1 MDLPGGWASGI
12 WSALGDV
19 RLAPLALGLAVH
31 AGADAVRNGAWMAIL
46 RHAHRGRHRLRVRDV
61 QAAAFAGG
69 AVNAVV
75 PARGGDLV
83 KLALVR
89 GRLDSPHPATLAGTL
104 VADGLCEAL
113 AGAALLAWAVGSGC
127 VPLGP
132 LGGLHTVAI
141 VAAVAAVAVPVG
153 RRLVPWRAQ
162 LAAGM
167 SALACPRLLLGHVLA
182 WQLASRAIRVGAVA
196 LCLAACGMPATAA
209 CALLAMALEGA
220 TRVRLAPATGALRA
234 AALAAAFAAAGSPVA
249 PATVFGY
256 VIAVQAGRTVSAL
269 AIGLAAA
276 AATLRVRDPRRAVAA
291 LSRMAR
297 RRGAA
302 VARPALEHPR

>member
-1 MDLPGGWASGI
+1 MDIPGEWADGI

-19 RLAPLALGLAVH
+19 RLAPFALGLAVH
-31 AGADAVRNGAWMAIL
+31 AGADAVRNGAWLAIL
-46 RHAHRGRHRLRVRDV
+46 RHAHRGRHRLRLRDV

-89 GRLDSPHPATLAGTL
+89 GRMESPHPATLAGTL

-113 AGAALLAWAVGSGC
+113 AGAVLLAWALGCGC
-127 VPLGP
+127 VPTAP
-132 LGGLHTVAI
+132 IGGLRTVVVI
-141 VAAVAAVAVPVG
+141 AAVAAVAVPVG
-153 RRLVPWRAQ
+153 WRLAPWRGQ

-167 SALACPRLLLGHVLA
+167 SALACPRLLLGRVLA
-182 WQLASRAIRVGAVA
+182 WQLASRAIRVAAVS
-196 LCLAACGMPATAA
+196 LCLAACGMPATAE

-234 AALAAAFAAAGSPVA
+234 ATLVAAFASAGSPVA
-249 PATVFGY
+249 PATVFAY
-256 VIAVQAGRTVSAL
+256 VVAVQAGRTVAAL
-269 AIGLAAA
+269 AIGLVVA

-291 LSRMAR
+291 LGQLAKS
-297 RRGAA
+297 RGAA
-302 VARPALEHPR
+302 VGPPALEQSR